1 MKRTLPLVLLA
12 SVAAAFPAMAEKSVL
27 SCLLYTGGDGI
38 PLKQTGDGELT
49 AKSKGVEITIFS
61 MGGNSFDTFQ
71 ATLSVPKL
79 SDIRAYG
86 TKAGLAPLSGN
97 VVGYLNHNRN
107 DEINVTCEINR

>member
-12 SVAAAFPAMAEKSVL
+12 SVAAAFPAMAAKSVL

-38 PLKQTGDGELT
+38 PLKQSGDGELT

-86 TKAGLAPLSGN
+86 TKLGLAPLRGS
-97 VVGYLNHNRN
+97 VVEYLNHSRN
-107 DEINVTCEINR
+107 DAISVTCEISR

>member
-1 MKRTLPLVLLA
+1 MKKVLTLVVLSTLA
-12 SVAAAFPAMAEKSVL
+12 GTIPAMAAKSVL

-38 PLKQTGDGELT
+38 PLKQSGDGELT
-49 AKSKGVEITIFS
+49 AKSKGVAITILS